1 MKKTALLIL
10 FLLLLLAC
18 FAACDRQEPPTPP
31 EQSAPEQT
39 TDPATDPVTE
49 LVTEPIDPALAPAPE
64 QVIGDLDEAAVIM
77 EIGTKT
83 RQVLLHQ
90 CDWEQVQTA
99 FVKAGYADVDAVL
112 LQNTKLK
119 TRVMHGNQ
127 YTLTLQQTADGV
139 HAIWEPYN
147 QAVLS
152 VLTPNQA
159 TDTGEV
165 TLAQLGI
172 AREEET
178 DNPMNGMCYI
188 YKLSDGSAVIIDGG
202 FNTEDCRNN
211 IINTL
216 AKLDIAK
223 TEEGRYRITAWI
235 LTHGHKDHRAA
246 FTGVGNKF
254 GEQIALSYV
263 LYNFPVSPGT
273 LTASTFDLVNFEDK
287 LATNYPD
294 AVHVVAHAG
303 LVYHFGNLS
312 VQMLYSPELMYK
324 PGNTISYYND
334 TSLIFVAGCSGSSTL
349 YMGDAGENAA
359 AIAWNTHERA
369 AFKATMLQLTHHGF
383 NTGDAS
389 HTWKFI
395 RSIYNSTDAAY
406 GLVPMGSRYV
416 VAERN
421 GRYTVIVGHG
431 VAGYQMSFVIDK
443 TDRHGQNS
451 ISQEYYDQFVADVAA
466 GTNTYPTLYGY
477 DGVNKIVSNKGL
489 ITYTS
494 GNESEPMIT
503 LFSLSEGG
511 VSVKDNRVLSEWL
524 G

>member
-1 MKKTALLIL
+1 MKKPALLIL
-10 FLLLLLAC
+10 SLFLLLTC
-18 FAACDRQEPPTPP
+18 FAACEQQDLPNPPA
-31 EQSAPEQT
+31 QSTPEQT
-39 TDPATDPVTE
+39 TEPVTE
-49 LVTEPIDPALAPAPE
+49 PVTEPITEPADPTLAPAPE
-64 QVIGDLDEAAVIM
+64 QVIGDLDADAVIM

-83 RQVLLHQ
+83 RQVLLHR
-90 CDWEQVQTA
+90 CDWEQVQAA
-99 FVKAGYADVDAVL
+99 FVTAGYVDVKATL
-112 LQNTKLK
+112 LQNTKLQ

-127 YTLTLQQTADGV
+127 YTLTLQSTPDGV

-147 QAVLS
+147 QAALS

-159 TDTGEV
+159 TGTGEV

-172 AREEET
+172 ARTEET

-202 FNTEDCRNN
+202 VNTADCRNN

-216 AKLDIAK
+216 KKLDIAK
-223 TEEGRYRITAWI
+223 TEDGRYRITAWI

-294 AVHVVAHAG
+294 AVHVIAHAG

-312 VQMLYSPELMYK
+312 VQLLYSPELMYK

-334 TSLIFVAGCSGSSTL
+334 TSLIFIAECSGVRTL
-349 YMGDAGENAA
+349 YMGDAGEDAA
-359 AIAWNTHERA
+359 AIAWNTYERS
-369 AFKATMLQLTHHGF
+369 AFRADILQITHHGF

-406 GLVPMGSRYV
+406 CLLPMGSRYV
-416 VAERN
+416 GEDRN

-431 VAGYQMSFVIDK
+431 LGGFQMSFVIDK
-443 TDRHGQNS
+443 TDKHGQSS

-466 GTNTYPTLYGY
+466 GTNTHPTLCGY
-477 DGVNKIVSNKGL
+477 DGVNKIVGSKGL

-503 LFSLSEGG
+503 LFSLSADG
-511 VSVKDNRVLSEWL
+511 VTVKDNLVLAKWL
-524 G
+524 E